1 MKRGLLALLTAL
13 LLTLAAAGLGE
24 DALPQAVVDLCA
36 LAHPDGEI
44 VSQSGW
50 GDDTRGQF
58 ALALRA
64 QEGYVLC
71 VAEKEEGDAA
81 YALTIDNDRAIPG
94 GDPPHLTMDTD
105 DSLFITQP
113 EGTTGQTTR
122 HSDKRD
128 GVWGPVDIVSRY
140 AWVDDTDM
148 ECYAGIAGG
157 ELILSS
163 QRWDKDGNAVSE
175 PKSRMSVPVDE
186 GYIERFGLAT
196 FDYRSVNVYSGEVR
210 AEPGL
215 CAGLLEEGETL
226 ADLAVQS
233 DCLLMLVDGADGTRR
248 LRIADAG
255 GGLRRTGPVPQTML
269 MDTFHMGDGQ
279 LFLSAGNDDL
289 FCFARTQDQGW
300 YLSCVQA
307 RDTFRITPLGIIDLE
322 APVSI
327 MTNDAMRYGTHP
339 WSLEITQLDLMHMPA
354 SWAEAMAQL
363 DTSCYA
369 LVNNP
374 NPADRLHL
382 RTKPEKGAASL
393 GKFYNRTPVLVLSV
407 EGEWAHVYVGG
418 VRGLEGYMMTK
429 YLAMGGENPQVKCAF
444 ETLFIVEEVET
455 VPLLDAPDRRNGRV
469 VCDLTA
475 DQDYLIVGVVGEDW
489 LVIMMRDGTVGY
501 ALRELFF
508 EGNG

>member
-1 MKRGLLALLTAL
+1 MKRTLFAL
-13 LLTLAAAGLGE
+13 LLSLLLALAAAGLGE

-44 VSQSGW
+44 VSHSGW
-50 GDDTRGQF
+50 GDASRGQF

-71 VAEKEEGDAA
+71 VAEKDEGDAA

-94 GDPPHLTMDTD
+94 GDIPRLTMDTD
-105 DSLFITQP
+105 NCLFIS
-113 EGTTGQTTR
+113 QTVGEKEQITW

-157 ELILSS
+157 ALILSS
-163 QRWDKDGNAVSE
+163 QRWDKNGNAVSE
-175 PKSRMSVPVDE
+175 PKSRMPVPVDAS
-186 GYIERFGLAT
+186 YIERFGLAT

-215 CAGLLEEGETL
+215 CAGMLEEGETL

-255 GGLRRTGPVPQTML
+255 GGLRQTGPVPQIMS

-279 LFLSAGNDDL
+279 LFLGADGDL
-289 FCFARTQDQGW
+289 YCFSRTPDQGW

-307 RDTFRITPLGIIDLE
+307 RDTFRITPLGIRDLE
-322 APVSI
+322 APAAI

-339 WSLEITQLDLMHMPA
+339 WSMEITQLDLMRLPKTY
-354 SWAEAMAQL
+354 AEAMAQL
-363 DTSCYA
+363 DTSGYA
-369 LVNNP
+369 LVSNP

-382 RTKPEKGAASL
+382 RTRPEKGAASL

-429 YLAMGGENPQVKCAF
+429 YLAMGRENPQVKCAF
-444 ETLFIVEEVET
+444 ETLSIVEGVEA
-455 VPLLDAPDRRNGRV
+455 VPLLDAPDRRSGRA
-469 VCDLTA
+469 VCFLTA
-475 DQDYLIVGVVGEDW
+475 NQDYLIVGVVGEDW
-489 LVIMMRDGTVGY
+489 LVIMTQDGTVGY

>member
-1 MKRGLLALLTAL
+1 MKRTLLALLLAL
-13 LLTLAAAGLGE
+13 LLTLASVGLGE
-24 DALPQAVVDLCA
+24 DALPQAVIDLCA
-36 LAHPDGEI
+36 AAHPDREI
-44 VSQSGW
+44 VSYTGW
-50 GDDTRGQF
+50 GDASRGQF
-58 ALALRA
+58 ALALRTD
-64 QEGYVLC
+64 EGYVLC
-71 VAEKEEGDAA
+71 VAEKDEGDAA
-81 YALTIDNDRAIPG
+81 YALTVDNDRAIPG
-94 GDPPHLTMDTD
+94 GDAPRLTMDTD
-105 DSLFITQP
+105 DCLFISQSAW
-113 EGTTGQTTR
+113 EKEQTTW

-128 GVWGPVDIVSRY
+128 GVWGPVSIVSRY
-140 AWVDDTDM
+140 AWDDQTDV
-148 ECYAGIAGG
+148 ELYAGIAGG
-157 ELILSS
+157 CLILSS
-163 QRWDKDGNAVSE
+163 QRWDKDENAISE
-175 PKSRMSVPVDE
+175 PKSRMPVPVDAR
-186 GYIERFGLAT
+186 YIERFGLAT
-196 FDYRSVNVYSGEVR
+196 FDFRSVSLYSGEVR

-226 ADLAVQS
+226 VQLAVQS
-233 DCLLMLVDGADGTRR
+233 DCLLMLVDCADGTRR
-248 LRIADAG
+248 LRIADEG
-255 GGLRRTGPVPQTML
+255 GGLRRNGPVPQNTV

-279 LFLSAGNDDL
+279 MFLGTDGDL

-300 YLSCVQA
+300 YLSCVQGQ
-307 RDTFRITPLGIIDLE
+307 DTFSISPLGIRDLG
-322 APVSI
+322 APVAI
-327 MTNDAMRYGTHP
+327 MTNDAMAYGAHP
-339 WSLEITQLDLMHMPA
+339 WSLDIAQLDLMRLPKTY
-354 SWAEAMAQL
+354 AEAMAQL

-382 RTKPEKGAASL
+382 RTRPEKGAPSL

-407 EGEWAHVYVGG
+407 EGEWEHVYVGG

-444 ETLFIVEEVET
+444 ETLSIVEGVEA

-475 DQDYLIVGVVGEDW
+475 NQDYLIVGVVGEDW

>member
-1 MKRGLLALLTAL
+1 MKRTLLALLLAL
-13 LLTLAAAGLGE
+13 LLTLASVGLGE
-24 DALPQAVVDLCA
+24 DALPQAVIDLCA
-36 LAHPDGEI
+36 AAHPDWEI
-44 VSQSGW
+44 VSYTGW
-50 GDDTRGQF
+50 GDASRGQF
-58 ALALRA
+58 ALALRTD
-64 QEGYVLC
+64 EGYVLC
-71 VAEKEEGDAA
+71 VAEKDEGDAA
-81 YALTIDNDRAIPG
+81 YALTVDNDRAIPG
-94 GDPPHLTMDTD
+94 GDAPRLTMDTD
-105 DSLFITQP
+105 DCLFISQSAW
-113 EGTTGQTTR
+113 EKEQTTW

-128 GVWGPVDIVSRY
+128 GVWGPVSIVSRY
-140 AWVDDTDM
+140 AWDDQTDV
-148 ECYAGIAGG
+148 ELYAGIAGG

-163 QRWDKDGNAVSE
+163 QRWDKNENAASE
-175 PKSRMSVPVDE
+175 PKSRMPVPVDE

-196 FDYRSVNVYSGEVR
+196 FDFRSVSLYSGEVR

-226 ADLAVQS
+226 VQLAVQS
-233 DCLLMLVDGADGTRR
+233 DCLLMLVDSADGTRR
-248 LRIADAG
+248 LRIADEG
-255 GGLRRTGPVPQTML
+255 GGLRRNGPVPQNMV

-279 LFLSAGNDDL
+279 LFLGTDGDL

-307 RDTFRITPLGIIDLE
+307 EDTFSISPLGIRDLD
-322 APVSI
+322 APAAI
-327 MTNDAMRYGTHP
+327 MTNDAMAYGTHP

-382 RTKPEKGAASL
+382 RTRPEKGAASL
-393 GKFYNRTPVLVLSV
+393 GKFYNRTPVWVLSV

-429 YLAMGGENPQVKCAF
+429 YLAMGGDNPQVKCAF
-444 ETLFIVEEVET
+444 ETLSIIEEVDA
-455 VPLLDAPDRRNGRV
+455 VPLLDAPDRRNGRL

-489 LVIMMRDGTVGY
+489 LVIMTADGTVGY

>member
-1 MKRGLLALLTAL
+1 MKRTLLALLLAL
-13 LLTLAAAGLGE
+13 LLTLASVGLGE
-24 DALPQAVVDLCA
+24 DALPQAVIDLCA
-36 LAHPDGEI
+36 AAHPDREI
-44 VSQSGW
+44 VSYTGW
-50 GDDTRGQF
+50 GDASRGQF
-58 ALALRA
+58 ALALRTD
-64 QEGYVLC
+64 EGYVLC
-71 VAEKEEGDAA
+71 VAEKDEGDAA
-81 YALTIDNDRAIPG
+81 YALTVDNDRAIPG
-94 GDPPHLTMDTD
+94 GDAPRLTMDTD
-105 DSLFITQP
+105 DCLFISQSAW
-113 EGTTGQTTR
+113 EKEQTTW

-128 GVWGPVDIVSRY
+128 GVWGPVSIVSRY
-140 AWVDDTDM
+140 AWDDQTDV
-148 ECYAGIAGG
+148 ELYAGIAGG

-163 QRWDKDGNAVSE
+163 QRWDKNENAASE
-175 PKSRMSVPVDE
+175 PKSRMPVPVDE

-196 FDYRSVNVYSGEVR
+196 FDFRSVSLYSGEVR

-226 ADLAVQS
+226 VQLAVQS
-233 DCLLMLVDGADGTRR
+233 DCLLMLVDSADGTRR
-248 LRIADAG
+248 LRIADEG
-255 GGLRRTGPVPQTML
+255 GGLRRNGPVPQNMV

-279 LFLSAGNDDL
+279 LFLGTDGDL

-307 RDTFRITPLGIIDLE
+307 EDTFSISPLGIRDLD
-322 APVSI
+322 APAAI
-327 MTNDAMRYGTHP
+327 MTNDAMAYGTHP

-444 ETLFIVEEVET
+444 ETLSVAEGVEK

-489 LVIMMRDGTVGY
+489 LLIMTADGTVGY

>member
-1 MKRGLLALLTAL
+1 MKRTLFALLAAL
-13 LLTLAAAGLGE
+13 LVMLAAAGLGE
-24 DALPQAVVDLCA
+24 DALPQAVIDLCA
-36 LAHPDGEI
+36 QAHPDGEI
-44 VSQSGW
+44 VSHSGW
-50 GDDTRGQF
+50 GDASRGQF
-58 ALALRA
+58 AVALRTEA
-64 QEGYVLC
+64 GYVLL
-71 VAEKEEGDAA
+71 VAEKDEGDAA

-94 GDPPHLTMDTD
+94 GDTPRLTMDTD
-105 DSLFITQP
+105 NSLFISQP
-113 EGTTGQTTR
+113 DGETGQTTW

-128 GVWGPVDIVSRY
+128 GVWGPVSIVSRY
-140 AWVDDTDM
+140 AWDDQTDV
-148 ECYAGIAGG
+148 ELYAGIAGG
-157 ELILSS
+157 ALILSS
-163 QRWDKDGNAVSE
+163 QRWDKDENALSE
-175 PKSRMSVPVDE
+175 PKSRMPVPVDE

-196 FDYRSVNVYSGEVR
+196 FDSRSVKVYSGEVR

-226 ADLAVQS
+226 AQLAVQS

-255 GGLRRTGPVPQTML
+255 GGAQRTGHVPQNAA

-279 LFLSAGNDDL
+279 LFLGTDGDL

-300 YLSCVQA
+300 YLSCVQGQ
-307 RDTFRITPLGIIDLE
+307 DTFRISPLGIRDLE
-322 APVSI
+322 APAAI
-327 MTNDAMRYGTHP
+327 MTNNAMRYGTHP
-339 WSLEITQLDLMHMPA
+339 WSLEITQLDLMQLPA

-363 DTSCYA
+363 DTSGYA
-369 LVNNP
+369 LVSNP

-382 RTKPEKGAASL
+382 RTKPEKSAASL
-393 GKFYNRTPVLVLSV
+393 GKFYNRTPVWVLSV

-444 ETLFIVEEVET
+444 ETLFIAEGVER

-475 DQDYLIVGVVGEDW
+475 GQDYEIVGVAGEDW
-489 LVIMMRDGTVGY
+489 LVIMTWDGTVGY

>member
-1 MKRGLLALLTAL
+1 MKRTLLALLLAL
-13 LLTLAAAGLGE
+13 LLTLASAGLGE
-24 DALPQAVVDLCA
+24 DALPQAVIDLCA
-36 LAHPDGEI
+36 AAHPDREI
-44 VSQSGW
+44 VSHSGW
-50 GDDTRGQF
+50 GDASRGQF
-58 ALALRA
+58 AVALRTD
-64 QEGYVLC
+64 EGYVLC
-71 VAEKEEGDAA
+71 VAEKDEGDAA
-81 YALTIDNDRAIPG
+81 YALTIDNDRAIPDG
-94 GDPPHLTMDTD
+94 EPPRLTMDTD
-105 DSLFITQP
+105 NCLFIS
-113 EGTTGQTTR
+113 QTVGEKEQITW

-128 GVWGPVDIVSRY
+128 GEWGPVNIVYRY
-140 AWVDDTDM
+140 SWDDRTDV
-148 ECYAGIAGG
+148 EHYAGIAGG
-157 ELILSS
+157 ALILSS
-163 QRWDKDGNAVSE
+163 QRWDKNENAISE
-175 PKSRMSVPVDE
+175 PESRMPVPVDAS
-186 GYIERFGLAT
+186 YIERFGLAT
-196 FDYRSVNVYSGEVR
+196 FDWRSVNVYSGEVR
-210 AEPGL
+210 AELGL
-215 CAGLLEEGETL
+215 CAGMLEEGETL
-226 ADLAVQS
+226 VQLAVQS
-233 DCLLMLVDGADGTRR
+233 DCLLMLVDGADDTRR

-255 GGLRRTGPVPQTML
+255 GGLRQTGPVPQNMS

-279 LFLSAGNDDL
+279 LFLGADGDL

-307 RDTFRITPLGIIDLE
+307 RDTFRITPLGIIDLD
-322 APVSI
+322 APAAI
-327 MTNDAMRYGTHP
+327 MTNDAMAYGTHP
-339 WSLEITQLDLMHMPA
+339 WSLDIAQLDLMRLPKTY
-354 SWAEAMAQL
+354 AEAMAQL

-369 LVNNP
+369 LVSNP

-429 YLAMGGENPQVKCAF
+429 YLAMGGENTQVKCAF
-444 ETLFIVEEVET
+444 ETLSIVERVET

-475 DQDYLIVGVVGEDW
+475 NQDYLIVGVVGENW

>member
-1 MKRGLLALLTAL
+1 MKRTLFALLLSLLLALAT
-13 LLTLAAAGLGE
+13 AGLGE
-24 DALPQAVVDLCA
+24 DALPQAVIDLCA

-44 VSQSGW
+44 VSHSGW
-50 GDDTRGQF
+50 GDASRGQF

-71 VAEKEEGDAA
+71 VAERDEGDAA
-81 YALTIDNDRAIPG
+81 YALTIDNDRAIPDG
-94 GDPPHLTMDTD
+94 EPPRLTMDTD
-105 DSLFITQP
+105 NCLFISQP
-113 EGTTGQTTR
+113 DGETGQTTW

-128 GVWGPVDIVSRY
+128 GVWGPVNIVSRY
-140 AWVDDTDM
+140 AWIGETDI
-148 ECYAGIAGG
+148 EHYAGIAGG
-157 ELILSS
+157 ALILSS
-163 QRWDKDGNAVSE
+163 QFWDKNENAISE
-175 PKSRMSVPVDE
+175 PESRMPVPVDAS
-186 GYIERFGLAT
+186 YIERFGLAT

-255 GGLRRTGPVPQTML
+255 GGLRRTGSVPQTML

-444 ETLFIVEEVET
+444 EALFIVEGVET

-475 DQDYLIVGVVGEDW
+475 NQDDLIVGVVGEDW

>member
-1 MKRGLLALLTAL
+1 MKRKLFALLFAL
-13 LLTLAAAGLGE
+13 LLTLAAAGTGE

-36 LAHPDGEI
+36 AAHPDGEI

-50 GDDTRGQF
+50 GDASRGQF
-58 ALALRA
+58 AVALRTEA
-64 QEGYVLC
+64 GYVLC
-71 VAEKEEGDAA
+71 VAEKDEGDAA
-81 YALTIDNDRAIPG
+81 YALTIDNDRVIPG
-94 GDPPHLTMDTD
+94 GDTPRLTMDTTD
-105 DSLFITQP
+105 CLFIS
-113 EGTTGQTTR
+113 QTVGEKEQFTWY
-122 HSDKRD
+122 SDKWD
-128 GVWGPVDIVSRY
+128 GVWGPVNIMYRYSR
-140 AWVDDTDM
+140 DDNTDV
-148 ECYAGIAGG
+148 ELYAGIAGG
-157 ELILSS
+157 ALILSS
-163 QRWDKDGNAVSE
+163 QRWDKNENALSE
-175 PKSRMSVPVDE
+175 PESRMPVPVDE

-196 FDYRSVNVYSGEVR
+196 FDYRSVSLYSGEVR

-215 CAGLLEEGETL
+215 CAGLVGADETL

-233 DCLLMLVDGADGTRR
+233 DCLLMLVDCADGTRR
-248 LRIADAG
+248 LRIADEG
-255 GGLRRTGPVPQTML
+255 GGLRQTGPVPQTML

-279 LFLSAGNDDL
+279 LFLKAGNDDL

-300 YLSCVQA
+300 YLSCMQA
-307 RDTFRITPLGIIDLE
+307 QNTFRITPLGIIDLE
-322 APVSI
+322 VPVSI

-363 DTSCYA
+363 DTSGYA

-382 RTKPEKGAASL
+382 RTKPDKGAASL
-393 GKFYNRTPVLVLSV
+393 GKFYNRTPVWVLSV

-429 YLAMGGENPQVKCAF
+429 YLAMGGDNPQVKCAF
-444 ETLFIVEEVET
+444 ETLFIAEGVET
-455 VPLLDAPDRRNGRV
+455 VPLLDAPDRKNGRV

-475 DQDYLIVGVVGEDW
+475 NPNYLIVGVVGEDW

>member
-1 MKRGLLALLTAL
+1 MKRTLFAL
-13 LLTLAAAGLGE
+13 LLSLLLSLAAAGLGE
-24 DALPQAVVDLCA
+24 DALPQAVIDLCA

-50 GDDTRGQF
+50 GDASRGQF
-58 ALALRA
+58 AVALRA

-71 VAEKEEGDAA
+71 VAEKEGGDAA
-81 YALTIDNDRAIPG
+81 YALTIDNDRAIPDG
-94 GDPPHLTMDTD
+94 EPPRLTMDTD
-105 DSLFITQP
+105 NSLFISQP
-113 EGTTGQTTR
+113 DGETGQTTW

-128 GVWGPVDIVSRY
+128 GVWGPVSIVSRY
-140 AWVDDTDM
+140 AWDDQTDV
-148 ECYAGIAGG
+148 ELYAGIAGG
-157 ELILSS
+157 ALILSS
-163 QRWDKDGNAVSE
+163 QRWDKNENALSE
-175 PKSRMSVPVDE
+175 PESRMPVPVDAR
-186 GYIERFGLAT
+186 YIERFGLAA
-196 FDYRSVNVYSGEVR
+196 FDSRSVSLYSGEVR

-226 ADLAVQS
+226 VQLAVQS

-255 GGLRRTGPVPQTML
+255 GGAQRTGPVPQNAA

-279 LFLSAGNDDL
+279 LFLGTDGDL

-382 RTKPEKGAASL
+382 RTRPEKGAPSL

-407 EGEWAHVYVGG
+407 EGEWEHVYVGG

-444 ETLFIVEEVET
+444 ETLSIVEGVEA

-475 DQDYLIVGVVGEDW
+475 NQDYLIVGVVGEDW

>member
-1 MKRGLLALLTAL
+1 MKRTLLALLLAL
-13 LLTLAAAGLGE
+13 LLTLASVGLGE
-24 DALPQAVVDLCA
+24 DALPQAVIDLCA
-36 LAHPDGEI
+36 LAHPDGEL

-50 GDDTRGQF
+50 GDASRGQF
-58 ALALRA
+58 ALALRTD
-64 QEGYVLC
+64 EGYVLC
-71 VAEKEEGDAA
+71 VAEKDEGDAA
-81 YALTIDNDRAIPG
+81 YALTVDNDRAIPG
-94 GDPPHLTMDTD
+94 GDAPRLTMDTD
-105 DSLFITQP
+105 DCLFISQSAW
-113 EGTTGQTTR
+113 EKEQTTW

-128 GVWGPVDIVSRY
+128 GVWGPVSIVSRY
-140 AWVDDTDM
+140 AWDDQTDV
-148 ECYAGIAGG
+148 ELYAGIAGG

-163 QRWDKDGNAVSE
+163 QRWDKNENAASE
-175 PKSRMSVPVDE
+175 PKSRMPVPVDE

-196 FDYRSVNVYSGEVR
+196 FDFRSVSLYSGEVR

-226 ADLAVQS
+226 VQLAVQS

-248 LRIADAG
+248 LRIADEG
-255 GGLRRTGPVPQTML
+255 GGLRRNGPVPQNMV

-279 LFLSAGNDDL
+279 LFLGTDGDL

-307 RDTFRITPLGIIDLE
+307 EDTFRISPLGIRDLG
-322 APVSI
+322 APVAI

-339 WSLEITQLDLMHMPA
+339 WSLDITQLDLMHMPA

-393 GKFYNRTPVLVLSV
+393 GKFYNRTPVWVLSV

-429 YLAMGGENPQVKCAF
+429 YLAMGGDNPQVKCAF
-444 ETLFIVEEVET
+444 ETLSIVERDER

-475 DQDYLIVGVVGEDW
+475 NQDYLIVGVVGEDW
-489 LVIMMRDGTVGY
+489 LVIMTADGTVGY

>member
-1 MKRGLLALLTAL
+1 MERKLFALLFAL

-36 LAHPDGEI
+36 AAHPDREI
-44 VSQSGW
+44 VSHTGW
-50 GDDTRGQF
+50 GDASRGQF
-58 ALALRA
+58 ALALRTD
-64 QEGYVLC
+64 EGYVLC
-71 VAEKEEGDAA
+71 VAEKDEGDAA
-81 YALTIDNDRAIPG
+81 YALTVDNDRVIPG
-94 GDPPHLTMDTD
+94 GDTPRLTMDTD
-105 DSLFITQP
+105 NCLFISQIVGEKEQITW
-113 EGTTGQTTR
+113 R
-122 HSDKRD
+122 SDKRD
-128 GVWGPVDIVSRY
+128 GVWGPVNIVYRY
-140 AWVDDTDM
+140 AWDDHTDV
-148 ECYAGIAGG
+148 EHYAGIAGG
-157 ELILSS
+157 ALILSS
-163 QRWDKDGNAVSE
+163 QRWDKNENAASE
-175 PKSRMSVPVDE
+175 PKSRMPVPVDE

-196 FDYRSVNVYSGEVR
+196 FDSRSVNVYSGEVR

-226 ADLAVQS
+226 VQLAVQS
-233 DCLLMLVDGADGTRR
+233 DCLLMLVDCADGTRR

-255 GGLRRTGPVPQTML
+255 GGLRQTGPVPQNMV

-279 LFLSAGNDDL
+279 LFLGTDGDL

-300 YLSCVQA
+300 YLSCVQGQ
-307 RDTFRITPLGIIDLE
+307 DTFRISPLGIRDLG
-322 APVSI
+322 APVAI

-393 GKFYNRTPVLVLSV
+393 GKFYNRTPVWVLSV

-418 VRGLEGYMMTK
+418 VRGLEGYMMAE
-429 YLAMGGENPQVKCAF
+429 YLSMGGENPQVKCAF
-444 ETLFIVEEVET
+444 ETLSMIEEVEA

-475 DQDYLIVGVVGEDW
+475 DQDYEIVGVAGEDW
-489 LVIMMRDGTVGY
+489 LVIMTWDGTVGY

>member
-1 MKRGLLALLTAL
+1 MKRTLLALLLAL
-13 LLTLAAAGLGE
+13 LLTLASAGLGE
-24 DALPQAVVDLCA
+24 DALPQAVIDLCA
-36 LAHPDGEI
+36 AAHPDREI
-44 VSQSGW
+44 VSHSGW
-50 GDDTRGQF
+50 GDASRGQF
-58 ALALRA
+58 AVALRTD
-64 QEGYVLC
+64 EGYVLC
-71 VAEKEEGDAA
+71 VAEKDEGDAA
-81 YALTIDNDRAIPG
+81 YALTVDNDRAIPG
-94 GDPPHLTMDTD
+94 GDTPRLTMDTD
-105 DSLFITQP
+105 DCLFIS
-113 EGTTGQTTR
+113 QTVGEKEQITW

-128 GVWGPVDIVSRY
+128 GTWGPVNIVYRY
-140 AWVDDTDM
+140 SWDSETDV
-148 ECYAGIAGG
+148 ELYAGIAGG
-157 ELILSS
+157 ALILSS
-163 QRWDKDGNAVSE
+163 QRWDKNENALSE
-175 PKSRMSVPVDE
+175 PKSRMPVPVDAR
-186 GYIERFGLAT
+186 YIERFGLAA
-196 FDYRSVNVYSGEVR
+196 FDSRSVNVYSGEVR

-233 DCLLMLVDGADGTRR
+233 DCLLMLVDGADGTRS

-279 LFLSAGNDDL
+279 LFLGADGDL
-289 FCFARTQDQGW
+289 YCFSRTPDQGW
-300 YLSCVQA
+300 YLSCVQGQ
-307 RDTFRITPLGIIDLE
+307 DTFRITPLGIRDLE
-322 APVSI
+322 APAAI
-327 MTNDAMRYGTHP
+327 MTNDAMAYGAHP

-382 RTKPEKGAASL
+382 RTRPEKGAASL
-393 GKFYNRTPVLVLSV
+393 GKFYNRTPVWVLSV

-429 YLAMGGENPQVKCAF
+429 YLAMGGDNPQVKCAF
-444 ETLFIVEEVET
+444 ETLFIIEEVDA

-475 DQDYLIVGVVGEDW
+475 GQDYEIVGVAGEDW
-489 LVIMMRDGTVGY
+489 LVIMTWDGTVGY
-501 ALRELFF
+501 ALRELFW

>member
-1 MKRGLLALLTAL
+1 MERKLFALLFAL

-36 LAHPDGEI
+36 LAHPGLEI
-44 VSQSGW
+44 VSHSGW
-50 GDDTRGQF
+50 GDASRGQF
-58 ALALRA
+58 AVALRT

-71 VAEKEEGDAA
+71 VAERDEGDAD
-81 YALTIDNDRAIPG
+81 YALTINNDRAIPG
-94 GDPPHLTMDTD
+94 GDTPRLTMDMNNC
-105 DSLFITQP
+105 LFIS
-113 EGTTGQTTR
+113 QTVGKREQITW

-128 GVWGPVDIVSRY
+128 GKWGPVNIVYRY
-140 AWVDDTDM
+140 SWDDRTDL
-148 ECYAGIAGG
+148 ELHAGLPGG

-163 QRWDKDGNAVSE
+163 QRWDKNENAASE
-175 PKSRMSVPVDE
+175 PKSRMPVPVDE

-196 FDYRSVNVYSGEVR
+196 FDSRSVNVYSGEVR

-226 ADLAVQS
+226 VQLAVQS
-233 DCLLMLVDGADGTRR
+233 DCLLMLVDCADGTRR

-255 GGLRRTGPVPQTML
+255 GGLRQTGPVPQNMV

-279 LFLSAGNDDL
+279 LFLGTDGDL

-300 YLSCVQA
+300 YLSCVQGQ
-307 RDTFRITPLGIIDLE
+307 DTFRISPLGIRDLE
-322 APVSI
+322 APAAI

-393 GKFYNRTPVLVLSV
+393 GKFYNRTPVWVLSV

-444 ETLFIVEEVET
+444 ETLFIAEGVER

-475 DQDYLIVGVVGEDW
+475 GQDYEIVGVAGEDW
-489 LVIMMRDGTVGY
+489 LVIMTWDGTVGY
-501 ALRELFF
+501 ALRELFW

>member
-1 MKRGLLALLTAL
+1 MKRTLLALLL
-13 LLTLAAAGLGE
+13 LLLLALAAAGLGE
-24 DALPQAVVDLCA
+24 DALPQAVIDLCA
-36 LAHPDGEI
+36 QAHPDGEI

-50 GDDTRGQF
+50 GDMSRGQF
-58 ALALRA
+58 AVALRTDA
-64 QEGYVLC
+64 GYVLC
-71 VAEKEEGDAA
+71 VAEKDEGDAA
-81 YALTIDNDRAIPG
+81 YALTVDHDRAIPG
-94 GDPPHLTMDTD
+94 GEPPRLTMDTD

-215 CAGLLEEGETL
+215 CAGLVGADETL
-226 ADLAVQS
+226 VQLAVQS

-255 GGLRRTGPVPQTML
+255 GGAKRTGPVPQNMV

-279 LFLSAGNDDL
+279 LFLGTDGDL

-307 RDTFRITPLGIIDLE
+307 RETFTISPLGICDPE
-322 APVSI
+322 APVAI

-339 WSLEITQLDLMHMPA
+339 WALEITQLDLMSLPKTY
-354 SWAEAMAQL
+354 AEAMTQL

-369 LVNNP
+369 LVSNP

-407 EGEWAHVYVGG
+407 EDGWAHVYVGG

-429 YLAMGGENPQVKCAF
+429 YLAMGGDNPQVKCAF
-444 ETLFIVEEVET
+444 ETLSIADGVEK

-475 DQDYLIVGVVGEDW
+475 DADYLIVGVVGEDW